1 MVAQLNDVFFPTK
14 PVTFAFR
21 NSDETSV
28 TTHPAPHDEETAN
41 CHNCGAAVS
50 YHYCALCGQETTLHV
65 PSASEFIHEFV
76 GHYIALEGKL
86 WTTVRKL
93 LLRPGFLS
101 AEYIAGR
108 RVRYV
113 QPLRVYLTFS
123 ILFFFVLKLAGTPVG
138 KVDEQ
143 AATGEPMVTIQQAD
157 PGTPELMILRAV
169 PAPLQQKL
177 KAFNARPAAEQS
189 KLLGAAFFAYV
200 PYAMFILMPL
210 FAAYLK
216 LLYAGSGRRYGEH
229 LLFALHTNAFAFAMF
244 SLILFPERRL
254 ARLCAGRLAHRLPAA
269 GNAARLRRLA
279 RQDVCPLGGAGAA
292 ALAEHSGRHLRIV
305 RNRRHGI
312 ALALAGK
319 PSTGLYCSCIQHC
332 CPRPWLA
339 EATDMG

>member
-244 SLILFPERRL
+244 SLILL
-254 ARLCAGRLAHRLPAA
+254 ASFLNVGLL
-269 GNAARLRRLA
+269 
-279 RQDVCPLGGAGAA
+279 DF
-292 ALAEHSGRHLRIV
+292 ALAVWLIV
-305 RNRRHGI
+305 YLPLAMRRVYGGSR
-312 ALALAGK
+312 AKTFVRWAVLALLHLLSILAGIFA
-319 PSTGLYCSCIQHC
+319 SYAI
-332 CPRPWLA
+332 A
-339 EATDMG
+339 VMA